1 MDFTP
6 PKHLIIARNF
16 TEEEK
21 RNVIEKLKKLNLPSR
36 TYYIRSHTG
45 RFIPV
50 LVSTNENSSENSE
63 TNSCE
68 FSSTSDPLEGSS
80 NTYAAADDIT
90 RKRRSDHNISDLVQ
104 YIQPKLKKVVP
115 LHQRGFGKTN
125 QKKAKKKRSEFKDQ
139 LHNTIIIG

>member
-21 RNVIEKLKKLNLPSR
+21 KSVIEKLKKLNLPSR

-50 LVSTNENSSENSE
+50 LVSTNENSSENSSE
-63 TNSCE
+63 KKQFPQSVHM
-68 FSSTSDPLEGSS
+68 LEG
-80 NTYAAADDIT
+80 N
-90 RKRRSDHNISDLVQ
+90 
-104 YIQPKLKKVVP
+104 
-115 LHQRGFGKTN
+115 F
-125 QKKAKKKRSEFKDQ
+125 
-139 LHNTIIIG
+139 